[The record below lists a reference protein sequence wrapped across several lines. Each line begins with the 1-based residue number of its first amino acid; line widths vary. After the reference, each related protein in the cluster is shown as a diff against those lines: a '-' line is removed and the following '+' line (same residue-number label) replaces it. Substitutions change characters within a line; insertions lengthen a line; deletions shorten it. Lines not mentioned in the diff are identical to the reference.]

1 MRTSLICLSASFST
15 FNQNT
20 DYVLSVQAWNYR
32 RYVLASLPPPPAS
45 SPSQSAHTP
54 ASELAYTQRKIEAN
68 FSNFSAWHQRS
79 KVYEKTGELGD
90 KDLLDKE
97 FNLVNQ
103 AMYTM
108 PDDQSAWLYHRW
120 LIAQSKCWF

>member
-1 MRTSLICLSASFST
+1 MPI
-15 FNQNT
+15 
-20 DYVLSVQAWNYR
+20 
-32 RYVLASLPPPPAS
+32 
-45 SPSQSAHTP
+45 HTP
-54 ASELAYTQRKIEAN
+54 ATEIAYTQQKIEAN

-79 KVYEKTGELGD
+79 KVYELTGGLV
-90 KDLLDKE
+90 LDRE

-120 LIAQSKCWF
+120 LVSHCVSRRKNPCFFAHHHFLSHGPIHHQARNKSHRESIRRRTGQQM